1 MNMKSE
7 LVAAMVAMLL
17 VVSFIQA
24 LQINSIKGGVSGNVI
39 KAAGSGGGETYDEM
53 MARMHPDQVKKVSTA
68 QSAPKAPT
76 MVGGC

>member
-1 MNMKSE
+1 MKSE

-24 LQINSIKGGVSGNVI
+24 LQINSIKVSVSGNVI
-39 KAAGSGGGETYDEM
+39 KAAGSGSGETYEEM
-53 MARMHPDQVKKVSTA
+53 MARMHPDQVKASAPQT
-68 QSAPKAPT
+68 APKAAT